1 MEKLLTNQEKQSA
14 IKAELVTG
22 ANPRKLA
29 DKYDLHYTTVIKY
42 RNELREGKVES
53 DVIDVANSDAHVLHT
68 VAENIKAQNVE
79 VLPPKGAQAFNDKI
93 DDLVEG
99 VNSLALLDTSFHNTI
114 TKLLGWADKQ
124 ITDDMPLKDW
134 KLIASSVGELH
145 TSIFSKGG
153 VNVNVQQN
161 NGSRGFSSGMVN

>member
-1 MEKLLTNQEKQSA
+1 MEKLLSNQEKQSA
-14 IKAELVTG
+14 IKAEIITG

-29 DKYDLHYTTVIKY
+29 DKYSVHYTTVIKY
-42 RNELREGKVES
+42 RNELRDGVVES
-53 DVIDVANSDAHVLHT
+53 EVLDVAASDAHVLHT

-99 VNSLALLDTSFHNTI
+99 VNSLALLDTAFHYTI
-114 TKLLGWADKQ
+114 TTLLEWANKQ

-134 KLIASSVGELH
+134 KVIASSVGELH

-161 NGSRGFSSGMVN
+161 NGASGFSSGMVN